1 MKRFDNFWLAAAIGL
16 IVPVAFG
23 LLFFAVFYRGDLSL
37 TDALLLYIERAPS
50 LISKLILVSLAPNL
64 FGVFTC
70 YHTQWWCACRGI
82 MVSVLVYLAA
92 AMFFV

>member
-70 YHTQWWCACRGI
+70 YHTQWWRAWRGI

-92 AMFFV
+92 AMFFI

>member
-37 TDALLLYIERAPS
+37 PDALLLYIERAPS

-70 YHTQWWCACRGI
+70 YHTQWWRACRGI

-92 AMFFV
+92 AMFFI

>member
-64 FGVFTC
+64 FGVFAS
-70 YHTQWWCACRGI
+70 YHTQWWRACRGI

-92 AMFFV
+92 AMFFI

>member
-37 TDALLLYIERAPS
+37 TDALLLYIKRAPS

-70 YHTQWWCACRGI
+70 YHTQWWRACRGI
-82 MVSVLVYLAA
+82 MMSVLVYLAA

>member
-70 YHTQWWCACRGI
+70 YHTQWWRACRGI

>member
-23 LLFFAVFYRGDLSL
+23 LLFFAVFSRGDLSL

-50 LISKLILVSLAPNL
+50 VSLAPNL
-64 FGVFTC
+64 FGVFAC
-70 YHTQWWCACRGI
+70 YHAQWWRACRGI

-92 AMFFV
+92 AMFFI

>member
-64 FGVFTC
+64 FGVCTC
-70 YHTQWWCACRGI
+70 YHTQWWRACRGI

>member
-70 YHTQWWCACRGI
+70 YHTQWWRACRGI

-92 AMFFV
+92 AMLFI

>member
-16 IVPVAFG
+16 IVPVAFE

-70 YHTQWWCACRGI
+70 YHTQWWRACRGI
-82 MVSVLVYLAA
+82 MMSVLVYLAA

>member
-70 YHTQWWCACRGI
+70 YHTQWWRACRGI
-82 MVSVLVYLAA
+82 MVSVLFYLAA
-92 AMFFV
+92 AMFFI

>member
-1 MKRFDNFWLAAAIGL
+1 MKRFDNFWLAAGIGL
-16 IVPVAFG
+16 IVPVALG
-23 LLFFAVFYRGDLSL
+23 LLFFAVFYRGELSL
-37 TDALLLYIERAPS
+37 TDAMLLYIERAPS

-70 YHTQWWCACRGI
+70 YHTQWWRACRGI

-92 AMFFV
+92 AMFFI

>member
-16 IVPVAFG
+16 IVPVASG

-64 FGVFTC
+64 FGVFAC
-70 YHTQWWCACRGI
+70 YHAQWWRACRGI
-82 MVSVLVYLAA
+82 VVSVLVYLAA

>member
-50 LISKLILVSLAPNL
+50 LSSKLILVSLAPNL

-70 YHTQWWCACRGI
+70 YHTQWWRACRGI

-92 AMFFV
+92 AMFFI